1 MRQTEEGKV
10 EFGTGRLGE
19 QGTHWQRQAEG
30 TWWRDT
36 GTGWESKVQVR
47 QAESKKAW
55 FKLDRQK
62 THKRHA
68 EEGCENA
75 EAEWESMVV
84 QVGRGRFRRQ
94 RQADHRL

>member
-1 MRQTEEGKV
+1 MVEADWGNKV
-10 EFGTGRLGE
+10 QTGRGRLKGHGGGIQGQAGKARYKLG
-19 QGTHWQRQAEG
+19 
-30 TWWRDT
+30 
-36 GTGWESKVQVR
+36 
-47 QAESKKAW
+47 
-55 FKLDRQK
+55 RQK

-75 EAEWESMVV
+75 EAGWESMVV